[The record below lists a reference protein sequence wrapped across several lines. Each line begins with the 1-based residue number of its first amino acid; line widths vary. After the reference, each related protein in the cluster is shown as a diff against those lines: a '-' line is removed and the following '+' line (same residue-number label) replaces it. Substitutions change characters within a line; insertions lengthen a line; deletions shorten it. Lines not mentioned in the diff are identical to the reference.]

1 MSAPS
6 ASTVGLRGPA
16 AARAARFRARA
27 PLLRRSYVSVV
38 DRAPDNLYL
47 LVVARRHDND
57 MPAEAAMGP
66 EAIANASRAIPALSD
81 MW

>member
-1 MSAPS
+1 M
-6 ASTVGLRGPA
+6 
-16 AARAARFRARA
+16 
-27 PLLRRSYVSVV
+27 SVV

>member
-1 MSAPS
+1 MVAVVESI
-6 ASTVGLRGPA
+6 GPMPTGVA
-16 AARAARFRARA
+16 
-27 PLLRRSYVSVV
+27 
-38 DRAPDNLYL
+38 
-47 LVVARRHDND
+47 VVARRHDND